1 MDTFAKA
8 RTGQELRFL
17 VSTDSALSGEENMAR
32 DVELFSRAACDS
44 LALARIYTWN
54 EPTVSLGRSQTR
66 AAALLPN
73 CVLPSVMRPTGGGA
87 VLHGHDLT
95 IGMAAHLSLV
105 CGDSR
110 NMRAIYRALITPL
123 VRALN
128 DIGVS
133 ATLAADSPS
142 AIHSRQ
148 GADCFLSVSPNDV
161 IHSDTRAKLIGCAL
175 RVSRDAALAQC
186 SIPITNPAVSPS
198 SVFASAHE
206 FHGFEIDKSKL
217 TSALLLRLS

>member
-32 DVELFSRAACDS
+32 DVELFSRAACDR

-95 IGMAAHLSLV
+95 VGIAVHLSLV
-105 CGDSR
+105 CADGR
-110 NMRAIYRALITPL
+110 NMKAIYRALISPL
-123 VRALN
+123 VFALN
-128 DIGVS
+128 DSGIP
-133 ATLAADSPS
+133 AILAADLPS
-142 AIHSRQ
+142 AVKSRNS
-148 GADCFLSVSPNDV
+148 ADCFLSVSPNDV
-161 IHSDTRAKLIGCAL
+161 VHRDTRVKLIGCAL
-175 RVSRDAALAQC
+175 RVSRNAVLAQC
-186 SIPITNPAVSPS
+186 SIPITVPS
-198 SVFASAHE
+198 VHPSNVFAQPHQ
-206 FHGFEIDKSKL
+206 FGGITINQTNL
-217 TSALLLRLS
+217 T